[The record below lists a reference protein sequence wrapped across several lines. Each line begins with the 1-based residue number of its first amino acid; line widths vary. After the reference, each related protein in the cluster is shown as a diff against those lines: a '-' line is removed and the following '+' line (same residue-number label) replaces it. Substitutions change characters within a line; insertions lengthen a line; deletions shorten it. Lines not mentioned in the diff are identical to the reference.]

1 MWGCEWRGRV
11 PQLNYNAFISLLQRS
26 GASGPPLKFAKFEA
40 SHPPSTVFY
49 CTVGRMTV
57 DSYKNSVQCMVLGMN
72 ECRSS
77 VVREQCA
84 LEIMSSNLTSSGL
97 FGAVVGAKVLLA
109 IGGGT
114 SRMLRYA
121 FFF

>member
-1 MWGCEWRGRV
+1 
-11 PQLNYNAFISLLQRS
+11 
-26 GASGPPLKFAKFEA
+26 
-40 SHPPSTVFY
+40 
-49 CTVGRMTV
+49 MTV

-84 LEIMSSNLTSSGL
+84 LEIVSSNLTSPGL

-109 IGGGT
+109 MGGGT
-114 SRMLRYA
+114 SRLLRYA